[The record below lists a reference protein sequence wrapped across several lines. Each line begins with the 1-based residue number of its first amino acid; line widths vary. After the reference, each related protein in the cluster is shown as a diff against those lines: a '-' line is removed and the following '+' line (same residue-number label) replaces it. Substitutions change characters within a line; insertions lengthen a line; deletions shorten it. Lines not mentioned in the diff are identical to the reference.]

1 MSKRDYYEILGIEK
15 GASEDEIKK
24 AYRRLAVKYHPDKN
38 PGDKEAE
45 EKFKEATEAYEVLKD
60 PQRRQQYDQFG
71 HAGFQQHG
79 GFGAGG
85 FGGAG
90 FDINDA
96 LRAFMRDF
104 GMGGGGGGGSIFDE
118 IFGAAGGRS
127 TRGRQHSFRGEDIKI
142 RVKLTL
148 EEIAT
153 GVSKKIKIKRYKRC
167 HTCSGSG
174 AKAGTA
180 RETCPQCRGAGEVR
194 QVTRSMF
201 GQFINVTTCDY
212 CGGTGQVIQ
221 DPCGTCSGSGRVEDT
236 STITVKIPAGVASGN
251 YIPMRGEGNAGM
263 RGGEAGDLIVLID
276 EQEHERFVRHGDDIL
291 TEVPITVAM
300 AALGGEIQI
309 ETLESKVKL
318 KIPAGTQSGKILKLR
333 GQGLGKLRSNG
344 RGDLLVKVS
353 VWTPTNLTSEQKELY
368 EKLMEIE
375 GEVPPKVSK
384 SIFERLK
391 ESLGV

>member
-1 MSKRDYYEILGIEK
+1 MAKRDYYEVLGVEK

-24 AYRRLAVKYHPDKN
+24 AYRKLAIKFHPDKN
-38 PGDKEAE
+38 PGNKEAE

-60 PQRRQQYDQFG
+60 AKSRQQYDQFG
-71 HAGFQQHG
+71 HAGFQQQG
-79 GFGAGG
+79 GFGGPGG
-85 FGGAG
+85 FGAG

-118 IFGAAGGRS
+118 IFGGGTSSR
-127 TRGRQHSFRGEDIKI
+127 RGRRHSFRGEDVRI

-153 GVSKKIKIKRYKRC
+153 GVSKKIKLKRYKRC
-167 HTCSGSG
+167 STCSGSG
-174 AKAGTA
+174 AKPGTA

-212 CGGTGQVIQ
+212 CGGTGQVIK
-221 DPCGTCSGSGRVEDT
+221 DPCETCSGSGRVEEH

-263 RGGEAGDLIVLID
+263 RGGESGDLIVLIE
-276 EQEHERFVRHGDDIL
+276 EQPHDRFVRHGDDIV
-291 TEVPITVAM
+291 TEVPVTMAT

-309 ETLESKVKL
+309 DTLDSKVKL
-318 KIPAGTQSGKILKLR
+318 KVPSGTQSGKILKLR
-333 GQGLGKLRSNG
+333 GQGLGRLRSNG
-344 RGDLLVKVS
+344 RGDLLVKIS
-353 VWTPTNLTSEQKELY
+353 LWTPTNLSSEQKELY
-368 EKLMEIE
+368 ERLKEIE